1 VFIGGSIVPKGG
13 QNPLEAIRLG
23 CQIVHGKHI
32 ENFKEIFTMLSAKK
46 MSFKVNNE
54 QNLYKKIIK
63 LLKRKNNNKKQI
75 KKFKKIGNLILANY
89 FNEIRNFI

>member
-1 VFIGGSIVPKGG
+1 
-13 QNPLEAIRLG
+13 
-23 CQIVHGKHI
+23 
-32 ENFKEIFTMLSAKK
+32 MLSAKK
-46 MSFKVNNE
+46 MSFKVNKE

-63 LLKRKNNNKKQI
+63 LLKRKKNNKKQI